1 MIETAIITT
10 LIILVLL
17 SFVGLYRAYK
27 GPTASDRM
35 VAINMI
41 STKSTTIIVL
51 IALVTAQESYVNVA
65 LVYAL
70 IGFVATIGVAKYLLK
85 GKLD

>member
-1 MIETAIITT
+1 MIEIAIITS
-10 LIILVLL
+10 LVILVLL

>member
-1 MIETAIITT
+1 MVLTVIIVCT
-10 LIILVLL
+10 IFLL
-17 SFVGLYRAYK
+17 LMTFVGLFRAYV
-27 GPTASDRM
+27 GPTAADRM

-41 STKSTTIIVL
+41 TTKVTTIIVM
-51 IALVTAQESYVNVA
+51 IALVTAQELYVSVA

-70 IGFVATIGVAKYLLK
+70 IGFVTTIGVSRYLMK

>member
-1 MIETAIITT
+1 MVLTVIIVCT
-10 LIILVLL
+10 ILLL
-17 SFVGLYRAYK
+17 LMTFVGLFRAYV
-27 GPTASDRM
+27 GPTAADRM

-41 STKSTTIIVL
+41 TTKVTTIIVM
-51 IALVTAQESYVNVA
+51 IALVTAQELYVSVA

-70 IGFVATIGVAKYLLK
+70 IGFVTTIGVSRYLMK